1 MEQRRG
7 RISDRIKQRSL
18 DLLGYEISQ
27 VELRFIPYLV
37 YVMMNEQ
44 RIEPRKIN
52 QEEREIL
59 SKWRK
64 EGYLSGGMSLM
75 EVTKEFWDF
84 LCEITFLGYVDIDT

>member
-27 VELRFIPYLV
+27 VELRLMPYILN
-37 YVMMNEQ
+37 VMMNDQ
-44 RIEPRKIN
+44 RIDPRKIN
-52 QEEREIL
+52 HEERGIL

-64 EGYLSGGMSLM
+64 AGYLAGGMSLM
-75 EVTKEFWDF
+75 EVTKEFWDI
-84 LCEITFLGYVDIDT
+84 LCEIAFLGYVDIDY